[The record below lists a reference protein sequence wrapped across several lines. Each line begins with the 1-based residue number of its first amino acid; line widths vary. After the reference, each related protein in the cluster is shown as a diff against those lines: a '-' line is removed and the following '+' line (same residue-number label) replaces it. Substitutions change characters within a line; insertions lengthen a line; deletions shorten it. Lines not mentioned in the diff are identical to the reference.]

1 MSYVYGRRVTGP
13 ETDLVR
19 ELRKVRAPA
28 RPRRMDVVVR
38 SARCSQGGTE
48 PCLGH
53 PLPTPLQEL
62 YTEPYEKINWY
73 AARNNVASVDLYAP
87 HTTVLDVLYSA

>member
-1 MSYVYGRRVTGP
+1 M
-13 ETDLVR
+13 
-19 ELRKVRAPA
+19 
-28 RPRRMDVVVR
+28 RPR
-38 SARCSQGGTE
+38 AQGGWTWWCAPHAAHKGGTE

-62 YTEPYEKINWY
+62 YTEPYETINWY

>member
-19 ELRKVRAPA
+19 ELRKVRLVGQADGPGEA
-28 RPRRMDVVVR
+28 FFTPLTCDH
-38 SARCSQGGTE
+38 QGF
-48 PCLGH
+48 PCF
-53 PLPTPLQEL
+53 LPKPLQEL
-62 YTEPYEKINWY
+62 YTEPYEKINWH